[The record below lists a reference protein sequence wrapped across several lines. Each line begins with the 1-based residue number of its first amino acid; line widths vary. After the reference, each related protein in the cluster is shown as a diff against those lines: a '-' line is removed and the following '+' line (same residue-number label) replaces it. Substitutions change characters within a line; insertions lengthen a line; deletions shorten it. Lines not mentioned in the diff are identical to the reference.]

1 MHLLIILLL
10 GLWGL
15 WGIMGCP
22 MEVRGTEAMEDLMAP
37 AERASMEDLTVEHM
51 AEPMEQELL
60 EGLMDLAATPGIP
73 IA

>member
-1 MHLLIILLL
+1 
-10 GLWGL
+10 
-15 WGIMGCP
+15 
-22 MEVRGTEAMEDLMAP
+22 MEVWGTEAMEDLMDP